1 MRAHR
6 GDPEAYDRYLAAMDG
21 SMRQKVALTAA
32 HLLCEGRVADMGMGS
47 GAGSHAL
54 AALYPGL
61 EVIGVDLD
69 PTMVRLARER
79 HVLPNLRFVE
89 GDIAAA
95 VFPPESLDGI
105 FDSSVLHH
113 VTSFGGYDRAAAARA
128 IEAQVVQLCDHG
140 VLVVRDFLDPGPGEV
155 LLDLPHTDGDDGHDP
170 RTCSTA
176 ALFERFSR
184 EFRSLSP
191 SPGFEMSRLDGAP
204 DVPDGFRRYRV
215 SRTHATEMILRKDYR
230 DDWEAE
236 VKEEYTYMTQ
246 PELEALFARL
256 GLRVLAS
263 TPLLNP
269 WIVANRYRGRFFLQ
283 DLEGNPLEPPATN
296 YVIAGEKVPA
306 GEGVRFTDSG
316 DAPPLGFLVMEHY
329 RDRRTGTLRDLVRR
343 PNATVDVIPWF
354 DAAGAIYVLARMSY
368 PRPILA
374 TTLRD
379 PAIDGSTPASYAT
392 EPLCVIQTD
401 RPLGRTVEDAL
412 ASRAGI
418 APEQLRA
425 FDRGGVYYPS
435 PGGVMEEVRS
445 VFVETDPL
453 FVTRPHESRSGFS
466 TSGRVRAIEARQLL
480 RAAQVGG
487 LPDARLELNVY
498 ALLARLGRDPGP
510 WIGEAIEL
518 GASPAPRHA
527 STLADLDAR
536 PPRRVFERTGEG
548 APAGFLEIRC
558 RTFTEHDASS
568 AIVASRALELV
579 VPRPFGT
586 NTVACAVLARHE
598 GEVWLGIDDDDLPA
612 AQGFVGNSSILV
624 TPAWRLPRDI
634 RARTPAR
641 AFVRERLRVEYG
653 IEAGAMWELG
663 GPYHPSLGVTP
674 EIVHPLAV
682 EVAAEHVVARTL
694 TFIPL
699 RTVPAEVDR
708 ISDGHLRIV
717 ALRAA
722 HALLSRSG

>member
-1 MRAHR
+1 MQGHR
-6 GDPEAYDRYLAAMDG
+6 GDPEAYDRYLSAMDG

-79 HVLPNLRFVE
+79 HVLPNLRFTE
-89 GDIAAA
+89 GDIAGA

-128 IEAQVVQLCDHG
+128 VEAQVAQLREHG
-140 VLVVRDFLDPGPGEV
+140 VLVVRDFVDPGPGEV
-155 LLDLPHTDGDDGHDP
+155 LLDLPYTDGDDGDDP

-191 SPGFEMSRLDGAP
+191 SPGFEMTCVTDAP
-204 DVPDGFRRYRV
+204 DVPEGFRRYRV
-215 SRTHATEMILRKDYR
+215 SHTHAAEMILRKDYR
-230 DDWEAE
+230 ADWEAE

-269 WIVANRYRGRFFLQ
+269 WIVANRWRGRFFLR
-283 DLEGNPLEPPATN
+283 DLENNPLEPPPTN

-306 GEGVRFTDSG
+306 GEGVRFRDDG

-329 RDRRTGTLRDLVRR
+329 RDRRTGGLRDLVRR
-343 PNATVDVIPWF
+343 PNATVDVLPWF
-354 DAAGAIYVLARMSY
+354 DASGAIYVLARMSY
-368 PRPILA
+368 PRPIVS

-379 PAIDGSTPASYAT
+379 PPIDGSTPASYVT
-392 EPLCVIQTD
+392 EPLSVIQTD

-418 APEQLRA
+418 SAALLRVFA
-425 FDRGGVYYPS
+425 RGSVYYPS

-445 VFVETDPL
+445 VFVQTDPI
-453 FVTRPHESRSGFS
+453 FVMHPLENRSGFS

-487 LPDARLELNVY
+487 LADARLELNVY
-498 ALLARLGRDPGP
+498 ELLARLGRDPGP
-510 WIGEAIEL
+510 WIGETIAL
-518 GASPAPRHA
+518 RGAHAPRRRT
-527 STLADLDAR
+527 TLDDLHAR
-536 PPRRVFERTGEG
+536 PPRRVFER
-548 APAGFLEIRC
+548 ASDDSSAGFLEVRC
-558 RTFTEHDASS
+558 RTFAEHDASS
-568 AIVASRALELV
+568 AVVASRELELV
-579 VPRPFGT
+579 VPRSFGT
-586 NTVACAVLARHE
+586 NTVACALLCRHA
-598 GEVWLGIDDDDLPA
+598 GEVWLAVDDDDLPA
-612 AQGFVGNSSILV
+612 AQGFDGHSSILV
-624 TPAWRLPRDI
+624 APAWRLPRDV
-634 RARTPAR
+634 RSRTAAR
-641 AFVRERLRVEYG
+641 AFVRERLRDEYDA
-653 IEAGAMWELG
+653 EAGEIWELG
-663 GPYHPSLGVTP
+663 GPYHPSPGVTP
-674 EIVHPLAV
+674 ESVHPLAI
-682 EVAAEHVVARTL
+682 EVVGEGAGRRALAW
-694 TFIPL
+694 IPL
-699 RTVPAEVDR
+699 RSVVPEVSR
-708 ISDGHLRIV
+708 LGDGHLRIV
-717 ALRAA
+717 ALRAV
-722 HALLSRSG
+722 HALGSGRG